1 MGLDVYA
8 KNLLEDKKCDNCNN
22 GSICKSEYNTCQDWT
37 RLIEL
42 DLEDLMSIEI
52 GKEIKASIDKNAI
65 KVIYELAG
73 KVRQESFRG

>member
-8 KNLLEDKKCDNCNN
+8 KNLLEDKTCDNCNN
-22 GSICKSEYNTCQDWT
+22 DSICKGNEYNTCQDWT

-42 DLEDLMSIEI
+42 DLEDLMSAEIE
-52 GKEIKASIDKNAI
+52 KEIRASIDKNVI

-73 KVRQESFRG
+73 KVR